1 MPSGSLTPYFSI
13 LASERFPS
21 KFKSKE
27 FVRSKP
33 RQRKVTQQVE
43 TEVPTTPL
51 TTDLVGR
58 LQTALK
64 TANTTAEE
72 AILEG
77 VQERVAKRISRCGL
91 CSRREAE
98 RWIEAGRVKI
108 DGEIVSDVGAL
119 VTPKNVLAV
128 DNIPIR
134 AEPPKLFMFNKVRN
148 MLVTRYADE
157 KGRDTLGEL
166 LEEMGQPALLPVG
179 RLDFTSEGLLLLTN
193 DGELKQY
200 LEKPDSELI
209 RVYRVRIY
217 GRVRQD
223 RFTGLENGITIDGFR
238 YKGLK
243 ITVESANERKGP
255 RPEPQWRLKL
265 PGANVPSPDS
275 RANTWLKVEL
285 HEGKNREIRR
295 VLEHL
300 GLEVSRLIRIQYGPY
315 LLTPDVESGIVKQ
328 VPVVEELKPHCGQ
341 TWNWHP
347 QTKSKKSSIA
357 PSLAALDG
365 APEEDGF
372 QTEATER
379 RMSMPKS
386 NPPPNRR
393 PKKSE
398 SSNRRE
404 ML

>member
-1 MPSGSLTPYFSI
+1 M
-13 LASERFPS
+13 
-21 KFKSKE
+21 
-27 FVRSKP
+27 
-33 RQRKVTQQVE
+33 TQKIE

-51 TTDLVGR
+51 TNDLVGR
-58 LQTALK
+58 LESALK

-108 DGEIVSDVGAL
+108 DGETITDVGAL

-134 AEPPKLFMFNKVRN
+134 AEPPKLFIFNKVRN

-157 KGRDTLGEL
+157 KGRETLGEL
-166 LEEMGQPALLPVG
+166 LDEMGQPALLPVG
-179 RLDFTSEGLLLLTN
+179 RLDFSSEGLLLLTN

-200 LEKPDSELI
+200 LEKPESELK
-209 RVYRVRIY
+209 RVYRVRVY

-223 RFTGLENGITIDGFR
+223 RFDGLEKGITIDGFR

-243 ITVESANERKGP
+243 VTVEDAAERKGP
-255 RPEPQWRLKL
+255 RPEPQWRMKL
-265 PGANVPSPDS
+265 PGASAPAPES
-275 RANTWLKVEL
+275 RANTWLNVEI

-328 VPVVEELKPHCGQ
+328 VPVLDELKPHCGQ

-347 QTKSKKSSIA
+347 QTKTRKSSMAPAVSPLNAAAAEASHASA
-357 PSLAALDG
+357 PSAFHAEAA
-365 APEEDGF
+365 
-372 QTEATER
+372 ER
-379 RMSMPKS
+379 RFSMPKS

-393 PKKSE
+393 PKKSAQ
-398 SSNRRE
+398 SNRRE